1 MSETK
6 NPMVEKL
13 SRMTLLEM
21 NGLVK
26 ALQKAMDGNAQGS
39 EGASDAS
46 GDSEKWS
53 EMTKSLTS
61 MSVGDLSD
69 LVRVL
74 EEEWGVSGAPVAV
87 APAASSSEEREE
99 KTEFDVMLVDGKG
112 ATGAK
117 RMQLI
122 LALRDAVKDLG
133 LKEAKEM
140 ADGANVV
147 IKSGVAKKDAEELK
161 KSLEG
166 MGAKVEVA

>member
-26 ALQKAMDGNAQGS
+26 SLQKAMDGNAQGS

-87 APAASSSEEREE
+87 AAAASSSEGEEE

-112 ATGAK
+112 ANK
-117 RMQLI
+117 MQLI
-122 LALRDAVKDLG
+122 KALRAAVSGLG

-140 ADGANVV
+140 AEGANVV
-147 IKSGVAKKDAEELK
+147 IKSGVPKKDAEELK

-166 MGAKVEVA
+166 TGAKVKVA

>member
-26 ALQKAMDGNAQGS
+26 ALQKVMDGNAQGS

-87 APAASSSEEREE
+87 AAAASSSEGEEE

-112 ATGAK
+112 ANK
-117 RMQLI
+117 MQLI
-122 LALRDAVKDLG
+122 KALRAAVSGLG

-140 ADGANVV
+140 AEGANVV

-166 MGAKVEVA
+166 TGAKVKVA